1 MSHHHKPEPC
11 IMVIFGASG
20 DLTNRKLIPAL
31 YNLMCDGMLPDE
43 FAMIGYAR
51 KPKTNESFREEMRE
65 AVEEHSR
72 SKPIDEAAWEKF
84 ARSLHYQ
91 QGDYSTPADYEK
103 LCQRLDA
110 IDRAHRSGGNR
121 LFYIATPPEVYETIT
136 EHIGATPCLNPPSD
150 SGSASSPTWSRII
163 IEKPFGHD
171 LESARHLNEHVH
183 KWFREDQIYR
193 IDHYLGKETVQ
204 NILVFRFANGIFEPI
219 WDRRYVDS
227 VQITVAES
235 IGIGNRGSYYEQA
248 GVIRDIV
255 QNHLLQL
262 VALTAMEPPAEFTPD
277 DVRNEKV
284 KVLKALRVDTSRGD
298 GTVRGQYGPGK
309 MDGQVVPGYTQE
321 ECVAPDST
329 TETYLAMKL
338 FIDNW
343 RWAGVPFYIR
353 SGKRMPKRV
362 TEIAIQFQMPPLL
375 LFSDVTAQAIEPNV
389 LALNIQP
396 DEGIS
401 LRFGAKMPGS
411 GENIQPVVMHFSYGS
426 SFKVPAPDAYE
437 RLILDAMLGDST
449 LFTRA
454 DEVEASWALTTPV
467 TERWETGGGSFIELY
482 RAGTWGPKEAD
493 DFLAADGRHW
503 RKL

>member
-1 MSHHHKPEPC
+1 MSKKTQPC

-43 FAMIGYAR
+43 FAMIGFAR
-51 KPKTNESFREEMRE
+51 KPKTNESFRAEMRA

-72 SKPIDEAAWEKF
+72 TKPIDEKVWEKF
-84 ARSLHYQ
+84 GRSLHYQ
-91 QGDYSTPADYEK
+91 QGEYSTPADYET

-110 IDRAHRSGGNR
+110 IEKAHSSGGNR
-121 LFYIATPPEVYETIT
+121 LFYLATPPEVYPHIIQNVGETMCI
-136 EHIGATPCLNPPSD
+136 D
-150 SGSASSPTWSRII
+150 SGGNNGAWSRVI

-171 LESARHLNEHVH
+171 LQSARDLNEHVH
-183 KWFREDQIYR
+183 RWFREDQIYR

-219 WDRRYVDS
+219 WDRRYVDH

-235 IGIGNRGSYYEQA
+235 LGIGNRGSYYESA
-248 GVIRDIV
+248 GVIRDIM
-255 QNHLLQL
+255 QNHMLQL
-262 VALTAMEPPAEFTPD
+262 VALTAMEPPAEFSAD
-277 DVRNEKV
+277 SVRNEKV
-284 KVLKALRVDTSRGD
+284 KVLKALRIDTANGD

-309 MDGQVVPGYTQE
+309 IDGQLVPGYTQE
-321 ECVAPDST
+321 EGVAPDST

-338 FIDNW
+338 LIENW
-343 RWAGVPFYIR
+343 RWAGVPFYVR

-362 TEIAIQFQMPPLL
+362 TEIAIQFRMPPLL
-375 LFSDVTAQAIEPNV
+375 LFSDSTQPAIEPNLLV
-389 LALNIQP
+389 LNIQP

-401 LRFGAKMPGS
+401 LRFGAKQPGT
-411 GENIQPVVMHFSYGS
+411 GGNVQPVVMHFSYSS
-426 SFKVPAPDAYE
+426 SFKASAPDAYE

-449 LFTRA
+449 LFTRS
-454 DEVEASWALTTPV
+454 DEVEASWSLITPIAAQ
-467 TERWETGGGSFIELY
+467 WEGGHGSFIEQY

-493 DFLAADGRHW
+493 DFIAADGKRW
-503 RKL
+503 RNL